1 MRNTIALSI
10 LAVALV
16 FAQGCGEE
24 KLSQQEASQVFGA
37 AAAAAG
43 QVQASV
49 WAGMAQQPAG
59 ADSIEVNGFVYEW
72 DESSFSFTGTVNSPE
87 GGSAAVVGTGSYDE
101 AADYATFDFEMTF
114 NGWVSQGLTLDG
126 VLSLSFEGGQQYFKL
141 TYAGNVDAS
150 GQVDGNATF
159 ALTVEYKQ
167 DGTITYT
174 GTVGGQKM
182 GGSVNLNDYNVP
194 SY

>member
-72 DESSFSFTGTVNSPE
+72 DESSFSFTGTVNSP
-87 GGSAAVVGTGSYDE
+87 
-101 AADYATFDFEMTF
+101 
-114 NGWVSQGLTLDG
+114 
-126 VLSLSFEGGQQYFKL
+126 
-141 TYAGNVDAS
+141 
-150 GQVDGNATF
+150 
-159 ALTVEYKQ
+159 
-167 DGTITYT
+167 
-174 GTVGGQKM
+174 
-182 GGSVNLNDYNVP
+182 
-194 SY
+194 

>member
-1 MRNTIALSI
+1 M
-10 LAVALV
+10 
-16 FAQGCGEE
+16 
-24 KLSQQEASQVFGA
+24 
-37 AAAAAG
+37 
-43 QVQASV
+43 
-49 WAGMAQQPAG
+49 
-59 ADSIEVNGFVYEW
+59 
-72 DESSFSFTGTVNSPE
+72 
-87 GGSAAVVGTGSYDE
+87 VGTGSYDE